1 MTMLTHSEVEI
12 DFDFDP
18 CVVADQLCRGVQP
31 AEEMEACRSLCD
43 AIGREFAE
51 AAFQLLSSGTLGAA
65 FSAFE
70 RQVMTASQ
78 ACVGAV
84 LKAGIESL
92 DDGARH
98 VFRGGRRHRR
108 VQATPRR
115 LMTSAG
121 PVEYSRPRYRSESGA
136 AIMPV
141 DEQVCFAGG
150 YFTERAAEQG
160 VFLMSALSPRDCV
173 SLYGRFG
180 IDGASVSSLQR
191 LTADAGRLWSGCADD
206 ALVAMRAGEAIPA
219 QAVSVCISLDGT
231 MLPMFLEGKGVV
243 RPMIWKEASV
253 GTISCY
259 DAQGV
264 RLHTVY
270 FGEMPEPRKAT
281 LKQRLEEEL
290 VHATRLRPDL
300 RLVAVADAAAD
311 NWTYLSAL
319 VPEAFQ
325 LIDFWHAAQHL
336 GAAAEHIFPQ
346 DSTARSMWFK
356 RYRRILRDDPD
367 GAEKVI
373 RSLRYYW
380 TASGRLDAGLES
392 ELNYFRNHRNRM
404 NYAKHQAMNVPI
416 GSGVTESA
424 CKTLVGARMKRSG
437 QRWGMEGGK
446 AILAFRALVK
456 SGRFDAAWNAILD
469 HREEGPA
476 ENDNRFPQSYK
487 AAA

>member
-1 MTMLTHSEVEI
+1 MTMVTLSEVEI
-12 DFDFDP
+12 ELDFDP
-18 CVVADQLCRGVQP
+18 YVVADQLCGGVP
-31 AEEMEACRSLCD
+31 PVEEMEACRSLCD
-43 AIGREFAE
+43 AIGREFAD
-51 AAFQLLSSGTLGAA
+51 AAFHLLSSGTLGAA

-70 RQVMTASQ
+70 HQVMFASQ
-78 ACVGAV
+78 ACVRAV

-98 VFRGGRRHRR
+98 VFCGGKRHRR

-115 LMTSAG
+115 VMTSAG

-160 VFLMSALSPRDCV
+160 VYLMSVLSPRDCV
-173 SLYGRFG
+173 SLYGKFG
-180 IDGASVSSLQR
+180 IEGASVSSLQR
-191 LTADAGRLWSGCADD
+191 LAVDAGRLWSGCADD

-219 QAVSVCISLDGT
+219 RAVSVCISLDGT
-231 MLPMFLEGKGVV
+231 MLPMILEGKGDA
-243 RPMIWKEASV
+243 RTMIWKEASV
-253 GTISCY
+253 GTISYY

-270 FGEMPEPRKAT
+270 LGEMPEPRKAT

-290 VHATRLRPDL
+290 AHAIRLRPDL
-300 RLVAVADAAAD
+300 RIVAVADAAAD

-346 DSTARSMWFK
+346 DSTARSKWFK

-373 RSLRYYW
+373 RSLRYYG
-380 TASGRLDAGLES
+380 TAGARPDAGLKS

-404 NYAKHQAMNVPI
+404 SYAKHQAMNVPI
-416 GSGVTESA
+416 GSGVMESA

-456 SGRFDAAWNAILD
+456 SGRFDAAWTAILD
-469 HREEGPA
+469 HIKETPA
-476 ENDNRFPQSYK
+476 ENDNRFPKSHK

>member
-1 MTMLTHSEVEI
+1 MLLRTS
-12 DFDFDP
+12 F
-18 CVVADQLCRGVQP
+18 AGGVP
-31 AEEMEACRSLCD
+31 PVEEMEACRSLCD
-43 AIGREFAE
+43 AIGREFAD

-70 RQVMTASQ
+70 HQVMSASQ
-78 ACVGAV
+78 ACVRAV

-115 LMTSAG
+115 VMTSAG

-160 VFLMSALSPRDCV
+160 VYLMSALSPRDCV
-173 SLYGRFG
+173 SLYGKFG
-180 IDGASVSSLQR
+180 IEGASVSSLQR
-191 LTADAGRLWSGCADD
+191 LAVDAGRLWSGCADD

-219 QAVSVCISLDGT
+219 QAVTVCISLDGT
-231 MLPMFLEGKGVV
+231 MLPMFLEGKGAV

-253 GTISCY
+253 GTISYY

-311 NWTYLSAL
+311 NRSFCE
-319 VPEAFQ
+319 EAFPGATQ
-325 LIDFWHAAQHL
+325 VLDCWHALQHL
-336 GAAAEHIFPQ
+336 KEAL
-346 DSTARSMWFK
+346 DTAYGEGSPKAWNRFET
-356 RYRRILRDDPD
+356 LRETLKEGKD
-367 GAEKVI
+367 GIGKVI
-373 RSLRYYW
+373 RALRHL
-380 TASGRLDAGLES
+380 AKKHPRRKPIARV
-392 ELNYFRNHRNRM
+392 LNFFR
-404 NYAKHQAMNVPI
+404 KHQHRMRFAEVHTRGMPI
-416 GSGVTESA
+416 RSGAVESSN
-424 CKTLVGARMKRSG
+424 KVLIKSRMKGAGMRWSENGTG
-437 QRWGMEGGK
+437 QP
-446 AILAFRALVK
+446 ILTFRALWK
-456 SGRFDAAWNAILD
+456 SGRFGAAWRQISRALEPPEFEFRSRQRHNIVKMAI
-469 HREEGPA
+469 
-476 ENDNRFPQSYK
+476 
-487 AAA
+487 

>member
-1 MTMLTHSEVEI
+1 MTILTHSEMEI

-18 CVVADQLCRGVQP
+18 CVVAAQLCRGVQP
-31 AEEMEACRSLCD
+31 AEEMEACRSVCD

-78 ACVGAV
+78 ACVRAV

-108 VQATPRR
+108 VQATPRTV
-115 LMTSAG
+115 MTSAG

-191 LTADAGRLWSGCADD
+191 LTADAGRRWSGCADD

-231 MLPMFLEGKGVV
+231 MLPMFLEGKGGV

-311 NWTYLSAL
+311 NWTSVLHCS
-319 VPEAFQ
+319 
-325 LIDFWHAAQHL
+325 
-336 GAAAEHIFPQ
+336 
-346 DSTARSMWFK
+346 S
-356 RYRRILRDDPD
+356 
-367 GAEKVI
+367 
-373 RSLRYYW
+373 
-380 TASGRLDAGLES
+380 
-392 ELNYFRNHRNRM
+392 
-404 NYAKHQAMNVPI
+404 
-416 GSGVTESA
+416 
-424 CKTLVGARMKRSG
+424 C
-437 QRWGMEGGK
+437 
-446 AILAFRALVK
+446 
-456 SGRFDAAWNAILD
+456 
-469 HREEGPA
+469 
-476 ENDNRFPQSYK
+476 
-487 AAA
+487 

>member
-1 MTMLTHSEVEI
+1 MTMLTPSEIE
-12 DFDFDP
+12 FHLDFDP
-18 CVVADQLCRGVQP
+18 LVVMDQMCGRAQP
-31 AEEMEACRSLCD
+31 IDEMEACRSLCD
-43 AIGREFAE
+43 AIGREFAD
-51 AAFQLLSSGTLGAA
+51 AAFQLLSSGTLGSA

-70 RQVMTASQ
+70 QQVMTASQ
-78 ACVGAV
+78 ACVRAV

-108 VQATPRR
+108 VPATPRR
-115 LMTSAG
+115 VMTL
-121 PVEYSRPRYRSESGA
+121 EYSRPRYRSESGD

-160 VFLMSALSPRDCV
+160 VYLMSALSPRDCV

-180 IDGASVSSLQR
+180 IEGASVSSLQR
-191 LTADAGRLWSGCADD
+191 LAADAGRLWSGCADD
-206 ALVAMRAGEAIPA
+206 ALAAMRAGEAIPA
-219 QAVSVCISLDGT
+219 RAVSVCISLDGT
-231 MLPMFLEGKGVV
+231 MLPMILDWKGDV
-243 RPMIWKEASV
+243 RTMLWKEASV
-253 GTISCY
+253 GTISYY

-270 FGEMPEPRKAT
+270 LGEMPEPRKAT

-290 VHATRLRPDL
+290 AHATRLRPDL

-311 NWTYLSAL
+311 NWTFLAAL

-325 LIDFWHAAQHL
+325 LIDFWHAAEHL

-346 DSTARSMWFK
+346 DSTARSTWFK
-356 RYRRILRDDPD
+356 KYRRILRDDPD

-404 NYAKHQAMNVPI
+404 NYAKHQAMNIPI

-456 SGRFDAAWNAILD
+456 SDRFDAAWTAILD
-469 HREEGPA
+469 HHKQSPA